1 MFENSNKEVIR
12 EIARESM
19 KSHRLRNLTAVLGI
33 GLTTLLI
40 TTICTAGISF
50 YNAINLGTDLT
61 PCLLYTSC
69 VVSMLSAGRRFCFL

>member
-33 GLTTLLI
+33 ALTTLLI
-40 TTICTAGISF
+40 TT
-50 YNAINLGTDLT
+50 NLHDGNQ
-61 PCLLYTSC
+61 LL
-69 VVSMLSAGRRFCFL
+69 

>member
-33 GLTTLLI
+33 ALTTLLI
-40 TTICTAGISF
+40 TTICTTGISF
-50 YNAINLGTDLT
+50 YNAINLGTELNT
-61 PCLLYTSC
+61 GT
-69 VVSMLSAGRRFCFL
+69 